1 VINVD
6 DHYGRRIRDEIC
18 ADSLYITY
26 GIENEAHVTADA
38 LHLTP
43 QGSSF
48 VARNS
53 QGDIHF
59 DISLTGRFNVYNSLA
74 AIAFG
79 LLQNMPPQQ
88 IQSALQ
94 HATAPEGRME
104 IIDCGQAFHVAV
116 DYAHTP
122 DGLNKVL
129 TTLREFSPR
138 KLITV
143 FGCGGDRD
151 RTKRPQMGAIAASF
165 SDICVV
171 TSDNPRT
178 EDPQQII
185 NDVLSGAHQG
195 NAECLVEID
204 RRKAIE
210 QALSLAGAG
219 DFVLI
224 AGKGHETYQI
234 FKDRTI
240 HFDDREVV
248 REYLENARKKV
259 SPEKDAL

>member
-1 VINVD
+1 
-6 DHYGRRIRDEIC
+6 
-18 ADSLYITY
+18 
-26 GIENEAHVTADA
+26 
-38 LHLTP
+38 
-43 QGSSF
+43 
-48 VARNS
+48 
-53 QGDIHF
+53 
-59 DISLTGRFNVYNSLA
+59 
-74 AIAFG
+74 
-79 LLQNMPPQQ
+79 
-88 IQSALQ
+88 
-94 HATAPEGRME
+94 ME
-104 IIDCGQAFHVAV
+104 IIDCGQSFHVAV

-129 TTLREFSPR
+129 TTLREFSPH

-151 RTKRPQMGAIAASF
+151 RTKRPQMGAITASF
-165 SDICVV
+165 SDICII

-185 NDVLSGAHQG
+185 NDVLSGASQG
-195 NAECLVEID
+195 NAECLIEID

-210 QALSLAGAG
+210 QALALAGAG

-248 REYLENARKKV
+248 REYLENALRKNAV
-259 SPEKDAL
+259 EKDES

>member
-1 VINVD
+1 
-6 DHYGRRIRDEIC
+6 
-18 ADSLYITY
+18 
-26 GIENEAHVTADA
+26 
-38 LHLTP
+38 
-43 QGSSF
+43 
-48 VARNS
+48 
-53 QGDIHF
+53 
-59 DISLTGRFNVYNSLA
+59 
-74 AIAFG
+74 
-79 LLQNMPPQQ
+79 MPPQQ

-94 HATAPEGRME
+94 RAAAPEGRME
-104 IIDCGQAFHVAV
+104 IIDCGQSFHVAV

-129 TTLREFSPR
+129 TTLREFSPQ

-165 SDICVV
+165 SDTCIV

-185 NDVLSGAHQG
+185 SDVLSGAHQG
-195 NAECLVEID
+195 NAECIVEVD

-210 QALSLAGAG
+210 QALALAGAG

-248 REYLENARKKV
+248 REYLENALKKGAA
-259 SPEKDAL
+259 EKDES